1 MFFCPNWLCLCLHQ
15 DWLKYDLKESVKEA
29 ASGGDSEEPDS
40 SREDDPAC
48 VSEMIQ
54 SVLQQSS
61 VCLRWPSITHRN
73 PNRTAAA
80 SKDWTQ
86 PRKKY
91 YRHLEKKSRTKSGLY
106 WFCDDVNI
114 LDLTKYLIS
123 SVFSWKKSSGQL
135 HYFPRMHL
143 GAPLVN
149 MGEASRCIELKW
161 IYTNQLVRRTKDDW
175 LEMLIIH

>member
-29 ASGGDSEEPDS
+29 ASGGDSEEADS

-61 VCLRWPSITHRN
+61 VCLRWPSTTHRN

-86 PRKKY
+86 PRRND
-91 YRHLEKKSRTKSGLY
+91 RHLGKKSRTKSGLY